1 MNKVDDEVIIND
13 ICDYAKKHK
22 VKELLQEY
30 LRRIIV
36 DQPED
41 PVPYSPDLLL
51 QKPDK
56 KPDFYYN
63 YFHSLLSLLKP
74 FESRLSFLE
83 LWLKRKSNIRK
94 YADFFFSMKV
104 QLRSFQ
110 SPLLLDV
117 NFMYYIAE

>member
-41 PVPYSPDLLL
+41 PVPFLLL

-63 YFHSLLSLLKP
+63 YFTACFP
-74 FESRLSFLE
+74 
-83 LWLKRKSNIRK
+83 
-94 YADFFFSMKV
+94 Y
-104 QLRSFQ
+104 
-110 SPLLLDV
+110 
-117 NFMYYIAE
+117 

>member
-41 PVPYSPDLLL
+41 PVNG
-51 QKPDK
+51 Q
-56 KPDFYYN
+56 FRYN
-63 YFHSLLSLLKP
+63 KWALVILKALS
-74 FESRLSFLE
+74 
-83 LWLKRKSNIRK
+83 
-94 YADFFFSMKV
+94 
-104 QLRSFQ
+104 
-110 SPLLLDV
+110 
-117 NFMYYIAE
+117 